1 MEREHYTVP
10 QPEPDLCPPRD
21 PDGRHRGVP
30 RHEQARDPRARDIPR
45 QIQSDNIVS
54 EQQQHKW

>member
-1 MEREHYTVP
+1 MEREHYPVP
-10 QPEPDLCPPRD
+10 GQEPHLGPPRD

-30 RHEQARDPRARDIPR
+30 RQEQAGDPRSWDIPR